1 MLNTYIKQF
10 KKGNFNRFDAFYDAT
25 SKYVFFTLKKYIKDS
40 MRIEDLMQDVYI
52 KFIKK
57 IDDLDVDK
65 FNISYLT
72 TMARNLA
79 IDDLRKENN
88 QVTYNDDL
96 VHQYSDINQQEDY
109 MYLLE
114 KLQKEDKEIIYL
126 HHIESLT
133 FKEISILLNIPLQ
146 TIYSKY
152 KGALKILKETYN
164 ESQKHI

>member
-10 KKGNFNRFDAFYDAT
+10 KKGNFNQFDSFYNGT

-52 KFIKK
+52 KFMNK
-57 IDDLDVDK
+57 IDDLDLDK

-79 IDDLRKENN
+79 IDNLRKENN
-88 QVTYNDDL
+88 QISYNDDF
-96 VHQYSDINQQEDY
+96 VYQYSDINQKEDY

-114 KLQKEDKEIIYL
+114 KLQKEEKEIIYL
-126 HHIESLT
+126 HLIESLT
-133 FKEISILLNIPLQ
+133 FKEISILFDIPIQ

-152 KGALKILKETYN
+152 KVALKTLKEAYN
-164 ESQKHI
+164 ESQKII